1 MYYAK
6 WRHVSVKRDFLL
18 HTTSDEKLFYI
29 KIDLREISYSN
40 STTYGRL
47 EKKWIRYLVNRNRTF
62 LRFKIWVTK

>member
-6 WRHVSVKRDFLL
+6 WRHLSVKRDFWL

-40 STTYGRL
+40 STAYGRL
-47 EKKWIRYLVNRNRTF
+47 EKKWIRQLENRNRTF
-62 LRFKIWVTK
+62 LRFKILMKK